1 MSYPEWDGM
10 PSCRGTDTEM
20 WFSDDDKPRVYKEQQ
35 LLQRICNGCEVKAQC
50 LQYALENT
58 VEGYWAGTTPRARQQ
73 MRTKLR
79 IHSNPVGLAWGI
91 LKS

>member
-1 MSYPEWDGM
+1 MSYPKWDGV

-35 LLQRICNGCEVKAQC
+35 LLQRICNNCEVKTQC
-50 LQYALENT
+50 LKYALENT

-79 IHSNPVGLAWGI
+79 IQSKPVGLAWDI
-91 LKS
+91 LKL